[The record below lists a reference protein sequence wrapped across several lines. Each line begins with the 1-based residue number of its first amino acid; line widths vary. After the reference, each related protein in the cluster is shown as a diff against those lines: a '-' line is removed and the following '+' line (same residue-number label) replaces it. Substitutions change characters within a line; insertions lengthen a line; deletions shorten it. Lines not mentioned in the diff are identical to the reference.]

1 MDYLN
6 IFHVSPKLV
15 GGVISQLTT
24 KYVKLL
30 PLSVIR
36 VRMHDSLGM
45 RLYFSTKGKVHITV
59 INHVKGI
66 LEAEEEEMNG
76 IAETPAANHLFTVRE
91 DEYTLTG
98 MQAKLFQHIVQKI
111 LFVSCKSSPDLKT
124 ALAFLT
130 TRVRYP
136 DRDYYKKLA
145 CTIRYTRATQ
155 RMDCTL
161 EAESMDTILLWTEMA
176 YGVCPDLKG
185 HSSGMM

>member
-1 MDYLN
+1 
-6 IFHVSPKLV
+6 
-15 GGVISQLTT
+15 
-24 KYVKLL
+24 
-30 PLSVIR
+30 
-36 VRMHDSLGM
+36 MHDYLGM
-45 RLYFSTKGKVHITV
+45 RINYGTQGKVHITMPKH
-59 INHVKGI
+59 IEGI
-66 LEAEEEEMNG
+66 LEAAEEDMDG

-111 LFVSCKSSPDLKT
+111 LFVSCKSRPELKT

-130 TRVRYP
+130 TQVRYP
-136 DRDYYKKLA
+136 DRDDYKKLA
-145 CTIRYTRATQ
+145 CTIRYIRATR